1 VVREERV
8 AILSFAFG
16 LPDAATLAALKGD
29 GTLLIGTATTVP
41 EAVALEAA
49 GIDLVVAQGSEA
61 GGHRGTFLDPFEAAM
76 IGTLALTPQLADAVD
91 IPVIAAG
98 GIMDGR
104 GIVAA
109 LALGA
114 AGAQLG
120 TAFLAGPESAAP
132 PAHKA
137 ALLSG
142 TVETVVTRA
151 FSGKPVRAI
160 RNRLVD
166 ELAAHEAELPPYPI
180 QNGLTRDIRQAATRQ
195 GRPEYMGMWAGQAAA
210 LSRDLPAGELVATLV
225 REVEATL
232 GRLGS

>member
-1 VVREERV
+1 M
-8 AILSFAFG
+8 
-16 LPDAATLAALKGD
+16 
-29 GTLLIGTATTVP
+29 GTATNVP

-49 GIDLVVAQGSEA
+49 GFDTIVGQGGEA
-61 GGHRGTFLDPFEAAM
+61 GGHRGTFLGPIEAAPT
-76 IGTLALTPQLADAVD
+76 GTLALIPQLFDAVR

-151 FSGKPVRAI
+151 SSGKPVRAI

-166 ELAAHEAELPPYPI
+166 ELAAHEA
-180 QNGLTRDIRQAATRQ
+180 
-195 GRPEYMGMWAGQAAA
+195 
-210 LSRDLPAGELVATLV
+210 
-225 REVEATL
+225 
-232 GRLGS
+232 

>member
-1 VVREERV
+1 M
-8 AILSFAFG
+8 
-16 LPDAATLAALKGD
+16 PDYEAAL
-29 GTLLIGTATTVP
+29 T
-41 EAVALEAA
+41 
-49 GIDLVVAQGSEA
+49 
-61 GGHRGTFLDPFEAAM
+61 
-76 IGTLALTPQLADAVD
+76 GTLALIPQLVDAVH

-142 TVETVVTRA
+142 EAETVVTRA
-151 FSGKPVRAI
+151 FSGKPVRAGSQSHPSTL
-160 RNRLVD
+160 RGTGAGDPGRGS
-166 ELAAHEAELPPYPI
+166 AE
-180 QNGLTRDIRQAATRQ
+180 
-195 GRPEYMGMWAGQAAA
+195 RP
-210 LSRDLPAGELVATLV
+210 
-225 REVEATL
+225 
-232 GRLGS
+232 